1 MITLTTLINNKCN
14 NKMVSNGSRICCDD
28 EHSSIHLNNNNNC
41 NIKMK
46 SNGLSIFFDD
56 DRSSKHLIDSNCK
69 SKIESNWFITCCD
82 DNNNRN

>member
-1 MITLTTLINNKCN
+1 
-14 NKMVSNGSRICCDD
+14 
-28 EHSSIHLNNNNNC
+28 
-41 NIKMK
+41 MK

-56 DRSSKHLIDSNCK
+56 DRSSKHLIDNNCK